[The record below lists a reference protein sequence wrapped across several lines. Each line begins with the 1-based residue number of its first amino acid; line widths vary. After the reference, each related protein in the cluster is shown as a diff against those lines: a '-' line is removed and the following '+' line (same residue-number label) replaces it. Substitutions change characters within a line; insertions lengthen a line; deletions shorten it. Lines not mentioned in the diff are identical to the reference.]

1 MKESHSESLASHTGP
16 ESCGVARE
24 GEAEAL
30 TRESA
35 GQVTESRKHPNSGT
49 PTPLTGG
56 GRQHLAHRNRE
67 GCESPA
73 RSKTLARM
81 DTSQAGTGMSC
92 VLPERSTCRD
102 ASGSLR
108 TQHR

>member
-1 MKESHSESLASHTGP
+1 MKESYSESLASHTGP
-16 ESCGVARE
+16 ESCGVPRK
-24 GEAEAL
+24 GDAEAL
-30 TRESA
+30 TGESA
-35 GQVTESRKHPNSGT
+35 GQVTESRKTFNSGT
-49 PTPLTGG
+49 PTPFGGG
-56 GRQHLAHRNRE
+56 GRQHLVLRYRK

-81 DTSQAGTGMSC
+81 DTSQTGTGISR

-108 TQHR
+108 TQYR

>member
-16 ESCGVARE
+16 ESCGVIRK
-24 GEAEAL
+24 GDAEAL

-35 GQVTESRKHPNSGT
+35 GQVTESRKTHYSGKS
-49 PTPLTGG
+49 TPLVGG
-56 GRQHLAHRNRE
+56 GRQHLVHRYRKGYEN
-67 GCESPA
+67 PA

-81 DTSQAGTGMSC
+81 DTSHTGTGMFR
-92 VLPERSTCRD
+92 VLSERSKCRD